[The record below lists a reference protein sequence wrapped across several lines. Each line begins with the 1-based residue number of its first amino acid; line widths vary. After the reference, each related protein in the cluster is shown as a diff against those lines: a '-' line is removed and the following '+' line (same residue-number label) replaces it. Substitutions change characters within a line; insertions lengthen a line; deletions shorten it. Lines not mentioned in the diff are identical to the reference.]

1 MWFFRKRANK
11 GQKRA
16 KNLKIY
22 GKLHKIWKFSEKEH
36 MTACNY
42 HMQQTPRLGP
52 DSMQGNMVDKN
63 R

>member
-1 MWFFRKRANK
+1 MRFFRKRANK

-22 GKLHKIWKFSEKEH
+22 GKLYKVWKSFEKEH

-42 HMQQTPRLGP
+42 HMQQTARLGL
-52 DSMQGNMVDKN
+52 DSMQGHLVDKY